1 MASAAVRNL
10 YIFFRSM
17 IITAAVVTF
26 SIAITI
32 IFAITVAFF
41 AAVTIFRA
49 AINCTAAA
57 AFAVYGFGAIAVR
70 DKGILQSL
78 RCEKGSCSSNAECNK
93 YYPLHYSSF
102 LFEVHG

>member
-32 IFAITVAFF
+32 IFAITV